1 MSDIGQRI
9 GENIRILRKAKGLS
23 QEQLALRADINASYM
38 GQVERGEKNPTIDVL
53 NKIAAALHTPLEDV
67 VNIRAKEAPAVPAEA
82 EESRYAEKIAIQL
95 QGLNV
100 KEQEAVYKFV
110 KQLVQFKELHSFDS

>member
-1 MSDIGQRI
+1 MRDIGRLI
-9 GENIRILRKAKGLS
+9 GENIRALRKSKGLS

-53 NKIAAALHTPLEDV
+53 SKIAAALQTPLEKI
-67 VNIRAKEAPAVPAEA
+67 VNVQGETSSVGA
-82 EESRYAEKIAIQL
+82 EEAARYADKIASQMT
-95 QGLNV
+95 GLSI

-110 KQLVQFKELHSFDS
+110 KQLVQFKELE

>member
-1 MSDIGQRI
+1 MSEVAGLI
-9 GENIRILRKAKGLS
+9 GENIRQLRKKRGLS

-53 NKIAAALHTPLEDV
+53 SKIATALQMPIEQI
-67 VNIRAKEAPAVPAEA
+67 VNVISITNTDADKGDSGYVD
-82 EESRYAEKIAIQL
+82 KIAHQL
-95 QGLNV
+95 NGLSL

-110 KQLVQFKELHSFDS
+110 KQLVQFKELN

>member
-1 MSDIGQRI
+1 MSDIGVKI
-9 GENIRILRKAKGLS
+9 GDNIRALRKASGLS

-53 NKIAAALHTPLEDV
+53 SKIASALGTPLEKLVQIDEQTEQRKSSNV
-67 VNIRAKEAPAVPAEA
+67 VFD
-82 EESRYAEKIAIQL
+82 KIAHQL
-95 QGLNV
+95 NGMSL

-110 KQLVQFKELHSFDS
+110 KQIVQFKELD

>member
-1 MSDIGQRI
+1 MSNIAVLI
-9 GENIRILRKAKGLS
+9 GENIRMLRKNRGLS

-53 NKIAAALHTPLEDV
+53 SKIALALQTPIEQI
-67 VNIRAKEAPAVPAEA
+67 VNVISSSQPAYDDSEYVD
-82 EESRYAEKIAIQL
+82 KIAHQL
-95 QGLNV
+95 NGLSL

-110 KQLVQFKELHSFDS
+110 KQLIQFKEIE

>member
-1 MSDIGQRI
+1 MSEYAKLI
-9 GENIRILRKAKGLS
+9 GENIRALRRDRGLS

-53 NKIAAALHTPLEDV
+53 GKISQALQIPLEKIVQLDHSSSSLAESDGYADKIAHQI
-67 VNIRAKEAPAVPAEA
+67 N
-82 EESRYAEKIAIQL
+82 
-95 QGLNV
+95 GLSL

-110 KQLVQFKELHSFDS
+110 KQLVQFKDME